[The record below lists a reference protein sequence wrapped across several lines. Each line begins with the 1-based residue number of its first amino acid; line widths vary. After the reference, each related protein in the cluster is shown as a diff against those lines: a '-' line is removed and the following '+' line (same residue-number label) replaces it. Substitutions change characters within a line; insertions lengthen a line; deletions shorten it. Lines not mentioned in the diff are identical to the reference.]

1 MRSIKV
7 LIVSVVATAA
17 LFGCDSKDGT
27 SQPPAERASTPAAA
41 NEKPNNEANAA
52 PVAAQAPQ
60 RPSVMEELVSAGQA
74 FEPGSYAKGTIP
86 KGEYAYVG
94 RSEGYFGEEI
104 NGHIIDN
111 QIFPSFGYVFVHGIG
126 DIKTDGYLLSP
137 VALNKLGYKSASE
150 VFRSLTKQDAYNFSG
165 MYKVGADLPAG
176 NYVIESAGAAY
187 VFVNTG
193 PAGNGEIVWN
203 DNFHGTKS
211 ANLTNGQYLE
221 LNNASISPVRA
232 TGSNGAQAPA
242 QAAQTAV
249 ESAPPGIETAPPQQA
264 SQQFA
269 RSQAIADVMQ
279 IGDFDI
285 NLRSCPGTTCSALVV
300 IPKHGQVSVDATSIR
315 NVTEAS
321 GAQTPWARITY
332 SGPYCEPAT
341 LDQQRGCVTL
351 HEPGDPVV
359 GWVNFQRLSAAPTS
373 Q

>member
-1 MRSIKV
+1 MRSIKA
-7 LIVSVVATAA
+7 LIMSIVATAA

-27 SQPPAERASTPAAA
+27 SQPPAERAPAAA
-41 NEKPNNEANAA
+41 NEKPDNKANAT

-94 RSEGYFGEEI
+94 RNEGYFGEEI
-104 NGHIIDN
+104 NGQIIDN

-165 MYKVGADLPAG
+165 MYKIGTDLPAG

-187 VFVNTG
+187 VSVNTG
-193 PAGNGEIVWN
+193 PVGNGEIVWN

-211 ANLTNGQYLE
+211 ANLTEGQYLE

-232 TGSNGAQAPA
+232 TGSTGA
-242 QAAQTAV
+242 QAAQTAD
-249 ESAPPGIETAPPQQA
+249 ESASPDIETAPPQQA

-269 RSQAIADVMQ
+269 SSHAVADVMQ
-279 IGDFDI
+279 TGDLDM
-285 NLRSCPGTTCSALVV
+285 NLRSCPGTTCSTLIV
-300 IPKHGQVSVDATSIR
+300 IPKHAQVSVDATSIR

-341 LDQQRGCVTL
+341 LDQQRGCVTSR
-351 HEPGDPVV
+351 EPGDPVV
-359 GWVNFQRLSAAPTS
+359 GWVNFKRLSAAPTS
-373 Q
+373 R